1 MKHTL
6 NVKVV
11 LFTLIIMM
19 ILISSGVIFV
29 LDLANFEGSDA
40 LFLPLI
46 VGMILTLIRIFNNVS
61 EKSKIIANIK
71 NEREVNMDQE
81 KMQFVTCPEY
91 WTRSTVNDQVVC
103 RNEFTSKDDKTHYI
117 GGLLSKVESP
127 NDTLETTDVASNI
140 GFAFDVTETDN
151 QHGFDHMQETYIPS
165 MRSNL
170 ALPTVN
176 TNRVIEN
183 FESDDGHDTV
193 PHKHHRTYVDFA
205 HTDKPVAWVDGSERE
220 HDPRSYRDSKHLV
233 IYNEEVY
240 HDHSTNNV
248 YDYAGNLIWGKNT
261 NTAAAEVES
270 SMEGERPAFSNDENW
285 ISPHQ
290 SGDLLLAEINLNE
303 LNKASNKCH
312 LAKNLPW
319 IEAKNKCAN
328 VNVKF
333 DM

>member
-6 NVKVV
+6 NVKIV
-11 LFTLIIMM
+11 LFTIIILMV
-19 ILISSGVIFV
+19 LISSSVIFV
-29 LDLANFEGSDA
+29 LDLAKFEGSEG

-46 VGMILTLIRIFNNVS
+46 IGMIFTIIRIFNNLN
-61 EKSKIIANIK
+61 EKSKIIAGLK
-71 NEREVNMDQE
+71 ADREINMDQE
-81 KMQFVTCPEY
+81 KMQFTTCPEY
-91 WTRSTVNDQVVC
+91 WTKTTENDQVIC
-103 RNEFTSKDDKTHYI
+103 RNEFTNKADETSYI
-117 GGLLSKVESP
+117 GGLLSNVSSP
-127 NDTLETTDVASNI
+127 SDNLKTEDIASNI
-140 GFAFDVTETDN
+140 GFAFDVTETDGN
-151 QHGFDHMQETYIPS
+151 HDFENINETYIPS

-170 ALPTVN
+170 TLPVVK
-176 TNRVIEN
+176 NRVIES
-183 FESDDGHDTV
+183 FEDGDGDHDTV
-193 PHKHHRTYVDFA
+193 PHKHHRTYVDYA
-205 HTDKPVAWVDGSERE
+205 HTDKPVAWVDGVDRV
-220 HDPRSYRDSKHLV
+220 HDSKSYNDSKHLV

-248 YDYAGNLIWGKNT
+248 YDYAGNLIWGISSKKT
-261 NTAAAEVES
+261 TASSES
-270 SMEGERPAFSNDENW
+270 NADIPAFSNNDNW

-290 SGDLLLAEINLNE
+290 KTENLLLAEINLNE